1 MTSADDLIS
10 LYDAL
15 SGRIAP
21 EARAGW
27 KIGATNANAQRMLG
41 ADGPLYAYLLH
52 ERLFDAEGGVR
63 LPDGLDTVLLEP
75 EICYEMAAAEAPFA
89 NPAGLI
95 RRAWAAVELLDAP
108 GATLQGQTVPSL
120 LQSNIVHFGLVRSAA
135 FHFPAG
141 KVTVDLPVRLLVD
154 GEEKA
159 SGTPANVLG
168 HPEQALEWLLTGS
181 EQSPRAIADG
191 ALVTTGSC
199 TPVVPARRGQ
209 TVSVAFGDLGVLE
222 FKLV

>member
-1 MTSADDLIS
+1 MTSADDLTS

-15 SGRIAP
+15 STRIAP

-52 ERLFDAEGGVR
+52 ERLFDAEADVR

-75 EICYEMAAAEAPFA
+75 EICYELAAAEAPFA
-89 NPAGLI
+89 DPAGLI

-108 GATLQGQTVPSL
+108 GATLQGQTVPGRLNSK
-120 LQSNIVHFGLVRSAA
+120 IVDFGLGRSPG
-135 FHFPAG
+135 FHFAAG
-141 KVTVDLPVRLLVD
+141 MVTAERPVRGLVD

-168 HPEQALEWLLTGS
+168 HPEQSLAGLLTGS
-181 EQSPRAIADG
+181 ERPPRSVADG

-199 TPVVPARRGQ
+199 TPVVPARRG
-209 TVSVAFGDLGVLE
+209 
-222 FKLV
+222 